1 MKKGLIK
8 KVVASAL
15 LGIMTMGFVGC
26 GASNNKSATG
36 TKDLLET
43 IQENGK
49 VVVGM
54 SADYAPYE
62 FHYIETIQEN
72 GKVVVGMS
80 ADYAPYEFHYI
91 DENGKDVIGGFDV
104 DIANEIA
111 NAIGVE
117 LVIQEMDFDALVAA
131 LPAGK
136 IDLVVSGM
144 NPTEERAK
152 VVDFSE
158 IYYNSQHGILVRSED
173 VDKYKTFADLED
185 LVVSGMNPTEERAKV
200 VDFSEIYYN
209 SQHGILVRSEDV
221 DKYKTFA
228 DLEGA
233 KVGAQLGSTQEQIA
247 RSEVPNADLQLLN
260 NVNNLILELKAGK
273 VDAVIMEKP
282 VAEMAVK
289 SNPELAVGTPIYED
303 KTGGNAVGM
312 AKNNPELLAKIN
324 EVIKELNE
332 TGKMDEY
339 IVKANELAG
348 SVNIVE

>member
-1 MKKGLIK
+1 MKKGSIK

-15 LGIMTMGFVGC
+15 LGIMTMGFIGC
-26 GASNNKSATG
+26 GASNKSEKES
-36 TKDLLET
+36 KDLLAT
-43 IQENGK
+43 IQEKGK

-62 FHYIETIQEN
+62 FHYINEN
-72 GKVVVGMS
+72 G
-80 ADYAPYEFHYI
+80 E
-91 DENGKDVIGGFDV
+91 DVIGGFDV

-111 NAIGVE
+111 SALGVE

-136 IDLVVSGM
+136 I
-144 NPTEERAK
+144 
-152 VVDFSE
+152 
-158 IYYNSQHGILVRSED
+158 
-173 VDKYKTFADLED
+173 D

-289 SNPELAVGTPIYED
+289 SNTELAVGTPIYED

>member
-15 LGIMTMGFVGC
+15 LGIMTMGLVGC
-26 GASNNKSATG
+26 GSSNNTSAAG
-36 TKDLLET
+36 NKNDLLET
-43 IQENGK
+43 IQDK
-49 VVVGM
+49 
-54 SADYAPYE
+54 
-62 FHYIETIQEN
+62 

-111 NAIGVE
+111 SKLGVE
-117 LVIQEMDFDALVAA
+117 LVIQEMDFDALVTA

-136 IDLVVSGM
+136 VDLVISGM

-158 IYYNSQHGILVRSED
+158 VYYNSQHGILVRAED
-173 VDKYKTFADLED
+173 VDKYKTFADLE
-185 LVVSGMNPTEERAKV
+185 E
-200 VDFSEIYYN
+200 
-209 SQHGILVRSEDV
+209 
-221 DKYKTFA
+221 
-228 DLEGA
+228 A

-247 RSEVPNADLQLLN
+247 KNEIPNADLQLLA
-260 NVNNLILELKAGK
+260 NVNNLILELKSGK
-273 VDAVIMEKP
+273 VDAIIMEKP
-282 VAEMAVK
+282 VAQMAVK
-289 SNPELAVGTPIYED
+289 SNPELAVGEPTYEEES
-303 KTGGNAVGM
+303 GGNAVGV
-312 AKNNPELLAKIN
+312 AKGNEELLAKVN

-339 IVKANELAG
+339 IVKANELAATA
-348 SVNIVE
+348 NIVEE

>member
-8 KVVASAL
+8 KVVASTL

-26 GASNNKSATG
+26 GASNNKSATE

-43 IQENGK
+43 IQEK
-49 VVVGM
+49 
-54 SADYAPYE
+54 
-62 FHYIETIQEN
+62 

-111 NAIGVE
+111 NFLGVE

-136 IDLVVSGM
+136 IDLVISGM
-144 NPTEERAK
+144 NPTEKRAK

-173 VDKYKTFADLED
+173 
-185 LVVSGMNPTEERAKV
+185 M
-200 VDFSEIYYN
+200 
-209 SQHGILVRSEDV
+209 

-228 DLEGA
+228 DLEGV
-233 KVGAQLGSTQEQIA
+233 KVGTQLGSTQEQIS
-247 RSEVPNADLQLLN
+247 RNEIPNADLQLLN

-273 VDAVIMEKP
+273 IDAIVMEKP

-289 SNPELAVGTPIYED
+289 SNPELAVGNPIYEEES
-303 KTGGNAVGM
+303 GGNAVGI
-312 AKNNPELLAKIN
+312 AKGNEELLAKIN
-324 EVIKELNE
+324 EVIKKLNE
-332 TGKMDEY
+332 SGKMDEY

>member
-15 LGIMTMGFVGC
+15 LGIMTMGLVGC
-26 GASNNKSATG
+26 GSSDNSSSEGNK
-36 TKDLLET
+36 KDLLDT
-43 IQENGK
+43 IQEK
-49 VVVGM
+49 
-54 SADYAPYE
+54 
-62 FHYIETIQEN
+62 

-111 NAIGVE
+111 NELGVE

-136 IDLVVSGM
+136 VDLVISGM

-158 IYYNSQHGILVRSED
+158 IYYNSQHGILVR
-173 VDKYKTFADLED
+173 A
-185 LVVSGMNPTEERAKV
+185 
-200 VDFSEIYYN
+200 
-209 SQHGILVRSEDV
+209 EDV

-247 RSEVPNADLQLLN
+247 KDEIPNADLQLLA
-260 NVNNLILELKAGK
+260 NVNNLILELKSGK
-273 VDAVIMEKP
+273 VDAIVMEKP

-289 SNPELAVGTPIYED
+289 TNPELAVGQSTYEEES
-303 KTGGNAVGM
+303 GGNAVGI
-312 AKNNPELLAKIN
+312 AKGNEDLLAKVN

-339 IVKANELAG
+339 IVKANELAA
-348 SVNIVE
+348 SANIVE

>member
-1 MKKGLIK
+1 MKKGLMK
-8 KVVASAL
+8 KVIAAVM
-15 LGIMTMGFVGC
+15 LGVMTMGFVGC
-26 GASNNKSATG
+26 GASSNKASDNNST
-36 TKDLLET
+36 DLLET
-43 IQENGK
+43 IQEKGK
-49 VVVGM
+49 L
-54 SADYAPYE
+54 
-62 FHYIETIQEN
+62 
-72 GKVVVGMS
+72 VVGMS

-111 NAIGVE
+111 DAIGVE
-117 LVIQEMDFDALVAA
+117 LVIQEMDFDALVSA

-136 IDLVVSGM
+136 VDVVISGM

-152 VVDFSE
+152 VVDFSD
-158 IYYNSQHGILVRSED
+158 IYYNSQHGILVRTED
-173 VDKYKTFADLED
+173 A
-185 LVVSGMNPTEERAKV
+185 
-200 VDFSEIYYN
+200 
-209 SQHGILVRSEDV
+209 

-247 RSEVPNADLQLLN
+247 KAEIPNADLQLLA
-260 NVNNLILELKAGK
+260 NVNNLILELKSGK
-273 VDAVIMEKP
+273 VDAIVMEKP

-289 SNPELAVGTPIYED
+289 NNPDLAVGEPTYEE
-303 KTGGNAVGM
+303 KTGGNAVGV

>member
-15 LGIMTMGFVGC
+15 LGIMTMGLVGC
-26 GASNNKSATG
+26 GSADNTSSKE

-43 IQENGK
+43 IQEK
-49 VVVGM
+49 
-54 SADYAPYE
+54 
-62 FHYIETIQEN
+62 

-111 NAIGVE
+111 DAIGVE

-136 IDLVVSGM
+136 IDLVISGM

-158 IYYNSQHGILVRSED
+158 IYYNSQHGILVR
-173 VDKYKTFADLED
+173 A
-185 LVVSGMNPTEERAKV
+185 
-200 VDFSEIYYN
+200 
-209 SQHGILVRSEDV
+209 EDV

-247 RSEVPNADLQLLN
+247 KDEIPNADLQLLA
-260 NVNNLILELKAGK
+260 NVNNLILELKSGK
-273 VDAVIMEKP
+273 VDAIVMEKP

-289 SNPELAVGTPIYED
+289 TNPELAVGKPTYEEES
-303 KTGGNAVGM
+303 GGNAVGV
-312 AKNNPELLAKIN
+312 AKGNEDLLAKVN

-339 IVKANELAG
+339 IVKANELAA
-348 SVNIVE
+348 SANIVE

>member
-15 LGIMTMGFVGC
+15 LGIITMGFVGC
-26 GASNNKSATG
+26 GASNKSEKES
-36 TKDLLET
+36 KDLLAT
-43 IQENGK
+43 IQEK
-49 VVVGM
+49 
-54 SADYAPYE
+54 
-62 FHYIETIQEN
+62 

-91 DENGKDVIGGFDV
+91 DENGQDVIGGFDV

-111 NAIGVE
+111 SALGVE

-136 IDLVVSGM
+136 I
-144 NPTEERAK
+144 
-152 VVDFSE
+152 
-158 IYYNSQHGILVRSED
+158 
-173 VDKYKTFADLED
+173 D

>member
-26 GASNNKSATG
+26 GASNKSEKES
-36 TKDLLET
+36 KDLLAT
-43 IQENGK
+43 IQEKGK

-62 FHYIETIQEN
+62 FHYINEN
-72 GKVVVGMS
+72 G
-80 ADYAPYEFHYI
+80 E
-91 DENGKDVIGGFDV
+91 DVIGGFDV

-111 NAIGVE
+111 SALGVE

-131 LPAGK
+131 LPAVK
-136 IDLVVSGM
+136 IDLVISGM
-144 NPTEERAK
+144 NP
-152 VVDFSE
+152 D
-158 IYYNSQHGILVRSED
+158 
-173 VDKYKTFADLED
+173 
-185 LVVSGMNPTEERAKV
+185 EERAKV

-228 DLEGA
+228 DLEGE
-233 KVGAQLGSTQEQIA
+233 KVGVQLGSTQAKIA
-247 RSEVPNADLQLLN
+247 ETEIPNVDLQQLA

-273 VDAVIMEKP
+273 VDAIVMEKP

-289 SNPELAVGTPIYED
+289 SNTELAVGTPIYED

>member
-15 LGIMTMGFVGC
+15 LGIMTMGLVGC
-26 GASNNKSATG
+26 GSSNNTSAAG
-36 TKDLLET
+36 NKNDLLET
-43 IQENGK
+43 IQDK
-49 VVVGM
+49 
-54 SADYAPYE
+54 
-62 FHYIETIQEN
+62 

-111 NAIGVE
+111 SKLGVE
-117 LVIQEMDFDALVAA
+117 LVIQEMDFDALVTA

-136 IDLVVSGM
+136 IDLVISGM

-158 IYYNSQHGILVRSED
+158 VYYNSQHGILVR
-173 VDKYKTFADLED
+173 A
-185 LVVSGMNPTEERAKV
+185 
-200 VDFSEIYYN
+200 
-209 SQHGILVRSEDV
+209 EDV

-247 RSEVPNADLQLLN
+247 KNEIPNADLQLLA
-260 NVNNLILELKAGK
+260 NVNNLILELKSGK
-273 VDAVIMEKP
+273 VDAIVMEKP

-289 SNPELAVGTPIYED
+289 TNPELAVGKPTYEEES
-303 KTGGNAVGM
+303 GGNAVGI
-312 AKNNPELLAKIN
+312 AKGNEDLLAKVN

-339 IVKANELAG
+339 ILKANELAA
-348 SVNIVE
+348 SANIVE

>member
-8 KVVASAL
+8 KVVATAL
-15 LGIMTMGFVGC
+15 LGIMIMGFVGC
-26 GASNNKSATG
+26 GASDNTSAAG
-36 TKDLLET
+36 DKKETKDLLET
-43 IQENGK
+43 IQEK
-49 VVVGM
+49 
-54 SADYAPYE
+54 
-62 FHYIETIQEN
+62 

-111 NAIGVE
+111 DALGVE

-136 IDLVVSGM
+136 VDLVISGM

-158 IYYNSQHGILVRSED
+158 IYYNSQHGILVR
-173 VDKYKTFADLED
+173 A
-185 LVVSGMNPTEERAKV
+185 
-200 VDFSEIYYN
+200 
-209 SQHGILVRSEDV
+209 EDV

-228 DLEGA
+228 DLEGV

-247 RSEVPNADLQLLN
+247 RSEIPNADLQLLN

-273 VDAVIMEKP
+273 VDAIIMEKP
-282 VAEMAVK
+282 VAEMAIK
-289 SNPELAVGTPIYED
+289 SNPELAVGNPIYED

-332 TGKMDEY
+332 SGKMDEY

-348 SVNIVE
+348 SADIVE